1 MVGGHERRTY
11 YSLRRRVLRRGPA
24 RIASPGPAGH
34 NRPGPFMQRRG
45 GYDVKLLSMLS
56 ALAAGALIAAAPIAA
71 TAQQT
76 AAQAGPQQ
84 RFANG
89 TDWASS
95 SVAEKRA
102 FVFGIANAISAGI
115 GWDERHIPAS
125 QMTFARRLGPGLA
138 DTSLGEAV
146 RRIDAWYAANPGKQD
161 TTVMAVMWLDIIKP
175 RVGPSK

>member
-1 MVGGHERRTY
+1 
-11 YSLRRRVLRRGPA
+11 
-24 RIASPGPAGH
+24 
-34 NRPGPFMQRRG
+34 
-45 GYDVKLLSMLS
+45 VKLLSMLA

-71 TAQQT
+71 TAQ
-76 AAQAGPQQ
+76 QAGPQQ

-138 DTSLGEAV
+138 GTSLGEAV

-161 TTVMAVMWLDIIKP
+161 TTVMAVMWLEIIKP

>member
-1 MVGGHERRTY
+1 
-11 YSLRRRVLRRGPA
+11 
-24 RIASPGPAGH
+24 
-34 NRPGPFMQRRG
+34 
-45 GYDVKLLSMLS
+45 VKLLSMLA
-56 ALAAGALIAAAPIAA
+56 ALGAGLLIAAAPIAA
-71 TAQQT
+71 TAQQ
-76 AAQAGPQQ
+76 AGPQQ

-89 TDWASS
+89 NDWTTS

-125 QMTFARRLGPGLA
+125 QMTFARRLGPGLS

-161 TTVMAVMWLDIIKP
+161 TTVMAVMWLEIIKP
-175 RVGPSK
+175 KVGPSK